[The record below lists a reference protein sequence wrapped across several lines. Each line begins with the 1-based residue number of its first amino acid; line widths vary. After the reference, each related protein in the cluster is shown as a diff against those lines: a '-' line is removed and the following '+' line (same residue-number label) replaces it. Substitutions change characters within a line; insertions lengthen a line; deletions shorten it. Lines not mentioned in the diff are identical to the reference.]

1 LTFFT
6 KPIINKNQNS
16 MKDLL
21 WLIVLILLIGWLIG
35 FIGFGQLVGNLIH
48 ILIVGAV
55 ILAVLGL
62 VRKI

>member
-1 LTFFT
+1 
-6 KPIINKNQNS
+6 

-48 ILIVGAV
+48 VLIIGAI
-55 ILAVLGL
+55 ILAVFGL